1 MGQFG
6 NYSLNRLA
14 VYFTQCIPILNTLHN
29 SSEQIKQIALDYFA
43 KLVQTGTASFSVLFL
58 PWPSQH

>member
-14 VYFTQCIPILNTLHN
+14 LYFTQYIPILNTLHN
-29 SSEQIKQIALDYFA
+29 SSEQIKQIASDYFA
-43 KLVQTGTASFSVLFL
+43 KLV
-58 PWPSQH
+58 